1 MTIRGGGAAQS
12 VSTGAGSVP
21 AITVDTG
28 IPENDREMLAR
39 IERLE
44 KQQKADAA
52 TWKRLNSDQQEVE
65 RKVDKVQDGMDSL
78 ADSCNRVDR
87 PNNRSASTV
96 STN

>member
-1 MTIRGGGAAQS
+1 
-12 VSTGAGSVP
+12 
-21 AITVDTG
+21 
-28 IPENDREMLAR
+28 MLAR

-87 PNNRSASTV
+87 PNNTECVNSLNEFTTRIDSLSSSFEELRLRTGGASASHC
-96 STN
+96 